1 MDTRPGEPGS
11 KGVAGQTEWYSVW
24 DYLWQEAGMPLES
37 EQLWSSGFLCIGC
50 LEKRL
55 GRELTAE
62 DFPDY
67 PINHQHD
74 LDTPRLASRKQ
85 QHKKAPIIPATEPKY
100 PVKKLTWWIIRAI
113 DAGIAGG
120 NPPFID
126 EEDFIEIG
134 APEWV
139 WLAFQEEL
147 KEYFNI
153 DDSDD
158 ADDEVP
164 SVCPHCRMAGMTG
177 TELEKQ
183 AVEEA
188 YKSHPTKLFSA
199 EDSAAQADVAAP
211 VVEKEALDNG

>member
-11 KGVAGQTEWYSVW
+11 KGVAGKCEWYSVW
-24 DYLWQEAGMPLES
+24 DYLWQEAGMQLEN
-37 EQLWSSGFLCIGC
+37 EMLWSSGFLCIGC

-62 DFPDY
+62 DFVDA

-74 LDTPRLASRKQ
+74 LDTPRLASRKN
-85 QHKKAPIIPATEPKY
+85 QHKKTPIITAEPKY

-113 DAGIAGG
+113 DAGIISVD
-120 NPPFID
+120 PSYID
-126 EEDFIEIG
+126 EEDFAELG

-153 DDSDD
+153 PDDPDD
-158 ADDEVP
+158 AGGEVP
-164 SVCPHCRMAGMTG
+164 AICPHCRMAGLEAE
-177 TELEKQ
+177 TE
-183 AVEEA
+183 V
-188 YKSHPTKLFSA
+188 
-199 EDSAAQADVAAP
+199 VAW
-211 VVEKEALDNG
+211 